1 MPYFQC
7 VQEGDNY
14 YKTCGA
20 NCIPYYAPCEVEMCS
35 NSSNSTTIICTN
47 TSINHNETLTTY
59 STWSNTSS
67 SSFTMTTTTSIWSTT
82 TTTTTTRFLLIKQF
96 LIKLVWLTYTDRIYC
111 TVHTSIWKI
120 QVVYSRVNMLNSN
133 QPAIPLHHYSDNSS
147 TLVELIIQPSI
158 I

>member
-20 NCIPYYAPCEVEMCS
+20 NCIPYYAPCEVEIC
-35 NSSNSTTIICTN
+35 SNSTTIICTY
-47 TSINHNETLTTY
+47 TTTLTTY

-67 SSFTMTTTTSIWSTT
+67 SSFTTTTTTSVWSTT

-96 LIKLVWLTYTDRIYC
+96 LIKLVWLTYSDRIYC

>member
-47 TSINHNETLTTY
+47 TTTLTTY

-67 SSFTMTTTTSIWSTT
+67 SSFTMTTTTSVWSTT